1 MNDRE
6 KVLKII
12 VALTEAHLNHN
23 VCKVD
28 VPHMAGLS
36 ELTEGQIR
44 PVLRKAYFNYDLDS
58 PAIEL
63 LYKCTFEDKPWNPQF
78 RTKYSVTRYHLT
90 ECVNNLRNGRD
101 MYHHVLEALEFTNL
115 ALKGL
120 TGPSLIYAMSNALK
134 EVA

>member
-12 VALTEAHLNHN
+12 VAQTEAHINN
-23 VCKVD
+23 GISKVD
-28 VPHMAGLS
+28 VPHMARLS

-44 PVLRKAYFNYDLDS
+44 PVLRKAYFDYDLDS

-63 LYKCTFEDKPWNPQF
+63 LYKCTFEDHPGNG
-78 RTKYSVTRYHLT
+78 RGRVRYGVTRYHLT
-90 ECVNNLRNGRD
+90 ECINNLRNGRD
-101 MYHHVLEALEFTNL
+101 MYHHVLEALEFTPL
-115 ALKGL
+115 
-120 TGPSLIYAMSNALK
+120 ALK

>member
-12 VALTEAHLNHN
+12 VAQTEAHINN
-23 VCKVD
+23 GISKVD
-28 VPHMAGLS
+28 VPHMARLS

-58 PAIEL
+58 PAIDL
-63 LYKCTFEDKPWNPQF
+63 FYKCTFEDKPWNPQF
-78 RTKYSVTRYHLT
+78 PTKYGISKYHLT
-90 ECVNNLRNGRD
+90 ECIKNLQNGRD
-101 MYHHVLEALEFTNL
+101 MYHHVLEALEFTPL
-115 ALKGL
+115 ALEGL
-120 TGPSLIYAMSNALK
+120 TGPIALR